1 VPATAFY
8 SNCEVSAVKN
18 SIRLGRVAGI
28 DVGIHYTWVFAFAL
42 IAWSLAA
49 GFFPSSAPG
58 ASTATYWL
66 LGIAAALGL
75 FASVLIHEFSHS
87 LVALARGLRVHSI
100 TLFIFGGVSSI
111 AGEAERALDEFLVAV
126 VGPVSS
132 FVLAGVF
139 WVIGQVAGLNGTP
152 LGAFVGYLASVN
164 LILGLFN
171 LVPGFPLDGGRVLR
185 SIVWASTGSL
195 RRATQV
201 ASYVGQGFGFL
212 LIFWGVARLLGGDVF
227 GGLWTAFIG
236 WFLNNGAEATRQQQ
250 ALTEDLRGA
259 SVAQVMD
266 PQPATASP
274 SMTVHEFVFDHVVRR
289 GERALLVAEAGQ
301 LLGIVTITDAK
312 ELPQELWAATPVR
325 RIMTSVP
332 LKSVAVDADLAA
344 ALQLMVEDTLN
355 QVPVVQADRIVGL
368 LRREDVLRYLQ
379 LRDKLHLAGDGRV
392 SVAGRRQM
400 VKEANR

>member
-1 VPATAFY
+1 MK
-8 SNCEVSAVKN
+8 S

-28 DVGIHYTWVFAFAL
+28 DVGIHYTWLFAFAL

-49 GFFPSSAPG
+49 GLFPSTLPG
-58 ASTATYWL
+58 LATATYWL

-87 LVALARGLRVHSI
+87 LMALARGLRVQSI
-100 TLFIFGGVSSI
+100 TLFIFGGVSTI
-111 AGEAERALDEFLVAV
+111 VGEAERARDEFLIAV
-126 VGPVSS
+126 VGPLSS

-139 WVIGQVAGLNGTP
+139 WAVGQVAALDGTP

-164 LILGLFN
+164 LILGVFN

-185 SIVWASTGSL
+185 SIVWAASGSL

-212 LIFWGVARLLGGDVF
+212 LIFWGVSRLLGGDVF

-236 WFLNNGAEATRQQQ
+236 WFLNSGAESTRQQQ
-250 ALTEDLRGA
+250 ALTEDLRG
-259 SVAQVMD
+259 VRVTDVMD
-266 PQPATASP
+266 PRPAMAEP

-289 GERALLVAEAGQ
+289 GERALLIAEAGQ

-312 ELPQELWAATPVR
+312 EVPRELWAATPVQ
-325 RIMTSVP
+325 RIMTPVP
-332 LKSVAVDADLAA
+332 LKTVPVEADLAA
-344 ALQLMVEDTLN
+344 ALQLMVEGTLN
-355 QVPVVQADRIVGL
+355 QVPVVQAARVVGL
-368 LRREDVLRYLQ
+368 LRRADMLRFLQ
-379 LRDKLHLAGDGRV
+379 LRDELHLAGRGHP
-392 SVAGRRQM
+392 SVTRTPA
-400 VKEANR
+400 

>member
-1 VPATAFY
+1 
-8 SNCEVSAVKN
+8 VKN
-18 SIRLGRVAGI
+18 TIRLGRVAGI
-28 DVGIHYTWVFAFAL
+28 DVAIHYTWLFAFAL

-49 GFFPSSAPG
+49 GFFPSTAPNLG
-58 ASTATYWL
+58 TLTYWL
-66 LGIAAALGL
+66 LGIAAALAL
-75 FASVLIHEFSHS
+75 FASVLVHEFSHS

-100 TLFIFGGVSSI
+100 TLFIFGGVSTI
-111 AGEAERALDEFLVAV
+111 AGEAERALDEFLIAV

-132 FVLAGVF
+132 FVLAGLF
-139 WVIGQVAGLNGTP
+139 WVIGRAPGLDGTP
-152 LGAFVGYLASVN
+152 PGAFVGYLASVN

-236 WFLNNGAEATRQQQ
+236 WFLNNGAESTRQQQ
-250 ALTEDLRGA
+250 ALTEDLRGVG
-259 SVAQVMD
+259 VAQVMD
-266 PQPATASP
+266 PRPATASP
-274 SMTVHEFVFDHVVRR
+274 NMTVHEFVFDHVVRR

-301 LLGIVTITDAK
+301 LLGIVTITDAR
-312 ELPQELWAATPVR
+312 ELPRELWDATPVR
-325 RIMTSVP
+325 RIMSSVP
-332 LKSVAVDADLAA
+332 LKTVPLDADLAT

-355 QVPVVQADRIVGL
+355 QVPVVQAGRTVGL
-368 LRREDVLRYLQ
+368 LRREDLLRYLQ
-379 LRDKLHLAGDGRV
+379 LRDKLHLDGDGRR
-392 SVAGRRQM
+392 SFASPSQM
-400 VKEANR
+400 EMLKQVEP